1 MYNENHLFESNG
13 PWKKKKERLPKNLI
27 GNLIGKQREKR
38 KRKEIVRN
46 QAEYTC
52 NFAGSSPAG
61 IYAHLVLD

>member
-1 MYNENHLFESNG
+1 MRTICSKATVPE
-13 PWKKKKERLPKNLI
+13 KKKRKTPQKPN
-27 GNLIGKQREKR
+27 GNLIGKEREKR